1 MNAESCPVWAQFQ
14 EGDRIFPFAQKAT
27 KMGPRCR
34 LSREE
39 SFDWSKASL
48 SFPLTSHVV
57 EGSRVTLLG
66 LEHQPPSPPLVL
78 VPDSM
83 PGGAA
88 EPPLA
93 LPQGTELSG
102 NWLSE

>member
-1 MNAESCPVWAQFQ
+1 
-14 EGDRIFPFAQKAT
+14 
-27 KMGPRCR
+27 MGPRCR
-34 LSREE
+34 LLREE
-39 SFDWSKASL
+39 SFDWPKASL
-48 SFPLTSHVV
+48 SFPLTLHVV
-57 EGSRVTLLG
+57 EGSRVTLPG
-66 LEHQPPSPPLVL
+66 LEHWPPLVL